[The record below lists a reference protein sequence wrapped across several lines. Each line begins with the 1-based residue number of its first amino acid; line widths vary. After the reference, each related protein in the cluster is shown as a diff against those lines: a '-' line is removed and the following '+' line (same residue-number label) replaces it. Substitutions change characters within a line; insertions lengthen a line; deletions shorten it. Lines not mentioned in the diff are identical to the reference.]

1 MSRVGAALVG
11 AVTYLFGC
19 TYYNTLYNSERLYQ
33 DAERDR
39 LAGRDSLAAARYREV
54 VRKTADAYRSRPE
67 DERSA
72 EILFLLGR
80 AQLRAGDAR
89 AATVALDE
97 AARRATRPGL
107 RPQVLV
113 FKAAADAQLG
123 RLDAARAGLEEAMR
137 DGLGGEALAEA
148 HLLRGTLG
156 VEAALSDAAW
166 ADLVAAGADAGV
178 AIDAGLERLR
188 LAVEHGDRER
198 ARTALSALMAQRAA
212 GVRLD
217 SIARLL
223 DAASLRWGPATAARL
238 FMAADS
244 ARWEQPHRGRAR
256 LAHAKLLH
264 AAMDSVGARE
274 RATLVA
280 SGRGEAAAE
289 ARILLASWR
298 LEAARDLGGAPALRA
313 LLLPASGD
321 VRADALLDALDALER
336 YAGMGLDEPLGWF
349 AAAEVAR
356 DRLGAPVL
364 ARGFFLAY
372 ADYDPS
378 DPWAPKALLAALDVS
393 PDLAD
398 GDWLRGRLEAYVGSP
413 YVLAARGS
421 PPAGLEDLE
430 EELRLRLQE
439 ITAR

>member
-1 MSRVGAALVG
+1 VSRVGAVVLG
-11 AVTYLFGC
+11 AVTLLFGC

-33 DAERDR
+33 DAERHR
-39 LAGRDSLAAARYREV
+39 LAGRDSAAVAQYREV

-67 DERSA
+67 DEQA
-72 EILFLLGR
+72 PELLFLLGR

-89 AATVALDE
+89 AAAVALDE
-97 AARRATRPGL
+97 AARRATEPGL

-113 FKAAADAQLG
+113 YWAAAEAQLG
-123 RLDAARAGLEEAMR
+123 RLDAARVGLEEAMQ
-137 DGLGGEALAEA
+137 DGLTGEALAEA
-148 HLLRGTLG
+148 RLLRGSIEL
-156 VEAALSDAAW
+156 EAAATDSAW
-166 ADLVAAGADAGV
+166 ADLVAAGTDPAV
-178 AIDAGLERLR
+178 AIEAGLERLR

-198 ARTALSALMAQRAA
+198 ARTALLALLAERGA
-212 GVRLD
+212 GERLD
-217 SIARLL
+217 TIVLLL

-244 ARWEQPHRGRAR
+244 SRWDQPYRGRAR
-256 LAHAKLLH
+256 LAHARLLY
-264 AAMDSVGARE
+264 AAMDSVGARD
-274 RATLVA
+274 RATRVA

-289 ARILLASWR
+289 ARLLLASWR
-298 LEAARDLGGAPALRA
+298 LESTRDLGGGPALRA
-313 LLLPASGD
+313 LLLPAVGD
-321 VRADALLDALDALER
+321 DRVDALLGALDDLER
-336 YAGMGLDEPLGWF
+336 YAGLGLDEPLGWF

-378 DPWAPKALLAALDVS
+378 DPWAPKALLAALDVA
-393 PDLAD
+393 PDAPD
-398 GDWLRGRLEAYVGSP
+398 RDWLRERLEAYVGSP

-430 EELRLRLQE
+430 EELRVRLQE
-439 ITAR
+439 ITGR